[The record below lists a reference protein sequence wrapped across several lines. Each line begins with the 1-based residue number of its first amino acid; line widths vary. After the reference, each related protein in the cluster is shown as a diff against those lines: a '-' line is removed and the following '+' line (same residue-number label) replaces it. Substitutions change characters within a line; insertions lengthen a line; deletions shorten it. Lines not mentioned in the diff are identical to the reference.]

1 MSTDKCFAVITEKRE
16 HGRLEKWRRIPM
28 AREPIR
34 SFSGKIISCVEN
46 KPNGDIVVTD
56 FYGKV
61 LGKYDKQFD
70 VTRDFY
76 GKIIARGNCVGMLYH
91 DSDLDRR

>member
-1 MSTDKCFAVITEKRE
+1 
-16 HGRLEKWRRIPM
+16 M

-34 SFSGKIISCVEN
+34 NFSGKIISYVEN

-56 FYGKV
+56 F
-61 LGKYDKQFD
+61 YDKQFD